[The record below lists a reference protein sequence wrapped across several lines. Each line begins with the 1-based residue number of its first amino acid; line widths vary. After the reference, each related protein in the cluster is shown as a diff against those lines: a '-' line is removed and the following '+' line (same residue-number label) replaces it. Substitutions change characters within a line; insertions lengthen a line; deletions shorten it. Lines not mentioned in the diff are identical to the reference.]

1 MMTVKAQ
8 SLKLALDLVKTD
20 IDLLKQSLIQ
30 IHEKKKR
37 DREKKET
44 LANKDTN
51 PDLNV
56 DEFLE
61 KHKILD

>member
-30 IHEKKKR
+30 IHEKTKR

>member
-1 MMTVKAQ
+1 MMIVKAQ